1 MSARLM
7 TRDLVMAYPKSGGAS
22 LLVLGPLSVEIERGT
37 FVCLIGPS
45 GCGKSTLI
53 RVLAGLQ
60 APSRGQALLDGQI
73 IQKPSR
79 RVGLMFQDSN
89 LMPWRS
95 VLDNIAL
102 PLELQGIGVAERH
115 HMARALLP
123 RLGLSSEFAEAVP
136 GELSGGMAQRVAL
149 GRVLIQQP
157 DVLLL
162 DEPFGALD
170 SLTREQ
176 VALDLM
182 KMWATAAPTI
192 LMVTHNINEAVL
204 LADRILVLSSR
215 PGRLAADIPVTL
227 PRPRHL
233 SDVYSDH
240 FGEMA
245 LAVRQALRL

>member
-1 MSARLM
+1 MSARLT
-7 TRDLVMAYPKSGGAS
+7 TRDLVMAYPQPGGAS
-22 LLVLGPLSVEIERGT
+22 LLVLGPLSVEIERGS

-53 RVLAGLQ
+53 RILAGLQ
-60 APSRGQALLDGQI
+60 SPSCGQAFLDGQI

-115 HMARALLP
+115 HMVRALLP
-123 RLGLSSEFAEAVP
+123 RLGLSIEFAEAVP
-136 GELSGGMAQRVAL
+136 AELSGGMAQRVAL

-176 VALDLM
+176 VAVDLM

-215 PGRLAADIPVTL
+215 PAQLVADISVTL

-233 SDVYSDH
+233 SDVYSDY

>member
-1 MSARLM
+1 
-7 TRDLVMAYPKSGGAS
+7 
-22 LLVLGPLSVEIERGT
+22 
-37 FVCLIGPS
+37 
-45 GCGKSTLI
+45 
-53 RVLAGLQ
+53 
-60 APSRGQALLDGQI
+60 LLDGQI

-95 VLDNIAL
+95 VIDNIAL
-102 PLELQGIGVAERH
+102 PLELQGIGAAERH

-123 RLGLSSEFAEAVP
+123 RLGLSPEFADAVP

-215 PGRLAADIPVTL
+215 PGRLAADISVTL

-233 SDVYSDH
+233 SDVYGDH
-240 FGEMA
+240 FGKTA
-245 LAVRQALRL
+245 LAVREALRL